1 MQNYFKVLF
10 LSLFCFVLFFYS
22 SIADQRKYVWTYQF
36 LTMDAGKGEFE
47 NYLTFSTPKA
57 GNFENN
63 TTFENQ
69 LELEVGMTD
78 DFDFSIYQV
87 FKQKPG
93 GSFTFDSY
101 KLRAR
106 YKLMKKD
113 EFLFDPLIYAEY
125 KGYPDFSKHKFEFK
139 LIMAKDIG
147 LFNVSFN
154 PIIELESSK
163 DWKPLFLYSLG
174 MSYEFY
180 KTLCLGVEFRGS
192 ENGHYIAPVI
202 SHGTPK
208 LWIAS
213 APTFMLGG
221 IKSGN
226 PEFLFRTIIGV
237 GI

>member
-1 MQNYFKVLF
+1 MALLTEITK
-10 LSLFCFVLFFYS
+10 
-22 SIADQRKYVWTYQF
+22 ADHRKYVWTYQYM
-36 LTMDAGKGEFE
+36 TMDRGEAEFE
-47 NYLTFSTPKA
+47 NYLTFSTTES
-57 GNFENN
+57 GNFKNN

-69 LELEVGMTD
+69 FELEVGMTD

-93 GSFTFDSY
+93 GSFIFDSY

-113 EFLFDPLIYAEY
+113 EFIFDPLIYAEY
-125 KGYPDFSKHKFEFK
+125 KVYPDFSKHKFEFK
-139 LIMAKDIG
+139 VIMAKDIG
-147 LFNVSFN
+147 HFNISLN
-154 PIIELESSK
+154 PIVEFESSK

-180 KTLCLGVEFRGS
+180 KLLCLGVEFRGS

-202 SHGTPK
+202 SHGSPK
-208 LWIAS
+208 LWIAA

-221 IKSGN
+221 IKAEN
-226 PEFLFRTIIGV
+226 PEFLFRIIIGV